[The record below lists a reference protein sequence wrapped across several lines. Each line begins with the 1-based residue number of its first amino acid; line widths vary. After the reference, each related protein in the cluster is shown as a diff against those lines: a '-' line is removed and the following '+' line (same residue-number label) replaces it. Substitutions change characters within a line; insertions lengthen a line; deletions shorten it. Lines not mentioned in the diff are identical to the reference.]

1 MIGKVYI
8 CAIIGICI
16 ILVVKSSGSKMS
28 FPISAV
34 CSISIL
40 ITAVPFWG
48 KIVSLVK
55 YSGSDIKGIDN
66 FLYIPLILLAS
77 EYLCSI
83 CQDIGEKSLAE
94 AITVFTK
101 TAVIASAVTM
111 LSNVLDIIKGFTG

>member
-1 MIGKVYI
+1 M
-8 CAIIGICI
+8 
-16 ILVVKSSGSKMS
+16 
-28 FPISAV
+28 
-34 CSISIL
+34 
-40 ITAVPFWG
+40 
-48 KIVSLVK
+48 
-55 YSGSDIKGIDN
+55 DN
-66 FLYIPLILLAS
+66 AS